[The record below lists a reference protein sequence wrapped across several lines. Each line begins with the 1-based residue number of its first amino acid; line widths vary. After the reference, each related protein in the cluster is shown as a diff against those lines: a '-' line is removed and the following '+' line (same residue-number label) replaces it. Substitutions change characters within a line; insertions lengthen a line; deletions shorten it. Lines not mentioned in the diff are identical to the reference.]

1 MDCSTPG
8 SSVHGI
14 LQARVLEW
22 VAISFSRGSSR
33 PGDQTCVSCD
43 SCIGRQVLYQYTTG
57 EACTVAFVLEIFTC
71 SWSPWFGQN
80 LFPSVW
86 STSPRPNSL
95 LVILKAIVRVPLVTQ
110 MLPLPTSLSRT
121 SLKLPSGWDILL
133 PHGSTWEW
141 PVSRPSQASI
151 DPHHPTAL
159 WLWFVSH
166 QISVPSKLNKYL
178 LNECCLW

>member
-1 MDCSTPG
+1 MDCGTPG

-33 PGDQTCVSCD
+33 PGDRTCVSCD

-71 SWSPWFGQN
+71 SGSPWFGQN
-80 LFPSVW
+80 LFPFVW
-86 STSPRPNSL
+86 NTSPHPDSL

-110 MLPLPTSLSRT
+110 VLPLPHLALPRFPEAPQWVSHPIAPRQHLGVAMARLPPRSGTHRPSSSSCLMASVC
-121 SLKLPSGWDILL
+121 LPSDF
-133 PHGSTWEW
+133 SSFKT
-141 PVSRPSQASI
+141 
-151 DPHHPTAL
+151 
-159 WLWFVSH
+159 
-166 QISVPSKLNKYL
+166 
-178 LNECCLW
+178 